1 MCCVFFPK
9 TQTSAEEATV
19 CVECRIECQC
29 ANLNTRFHGY
39 RHIIRLYISIYKVTV
54 DEIVLKRTGDSGQG
68 RYEESALE
76 VHYAF
81 VKTPAVGNVGMVGS
95 VTLPASH
102 AVQLQCASALA

>member
-1 MCCVFFPK
+1 M
-9 TQTSAEEATV
+9 
-19 CVECRIECQC
+19 
-29 ANLNTRFHGY
+29 
-39 RHIIRLYISIYKVTV
+39 
-54 DEIVLKRTGDSGQG
+54 